1 MRNHLISAVLATA
14 LALPIGIASQAAR
27 AGDDYPLKEKLA
39 QCEAQFKAAHSKN
52 MTREQAAKARQKHFQ
67 LMVEILDHLNQQN
80 MATADA
86 GKNLSPEQVTENIRV
101 MGHLLE
107 MMAKD
112 HIGPKLEWDYTY

>member
-14 LALPIGIASQAAR
+14 LILPFGLAGQVAQA
-27 AGDDYPLKEKLA
+27 DDYPLKEKLA

-52 MTREQAAKARQKHFQ
+52 MTREQAARARQKHFQ

-80 MATADA
+80 MASVDA